1 MKRTLPTWTRLA
13 ITVLVPAWLLGAS
26 ATATAGQARGGS
38 HTSGGG
44 EGRHADGDRPQG
56 GDRAVPRDNGGADRS
71 GPSDRPARG
80 AGDQK
85 ADSAAV
91 PSHSRPRDGNTPVG
105 RAVPRSSLPAAR
117 GGDIIVVPRNYY
129 GGYYPWGFG
138 GLGLGTYYGSYY
150 DPWYGGYSGYPQYRY
165 SSGYEGALRLKVK
178 PRDASVSVDGYYV
191 GVVDD
196 FDGIFQRLHL
206 EEGPHRID
214 ISAAG
219 YEPLTVDVRIEP
231 DQTMTYHGEL
241 KRLP

>member
-1 MKRTLPTWTRLA
+1 M
-13 ITVLVPAWLLGAS
+13 
-26 ATATAGQARGGS
+26 
-38 HTSGGG
+38 
-44 EGRHADGDRPQG
+44 
-56 GDRAVPRDNGGADRS
+56 PRDNGGADRS

-85 ADSAAV
+85 ADSAA
-91 PSHSRPRDGNTPVG
+91 PSHGRPRDGNTTVG
-105 RAVPRSSLPAAR
+105 RAVPRSSAPAPR
-117 GGDIIVVPRNYY
+117 GGDIIIVPRDYY

-138 GLGLGTYYGSYY
+138 GLGLGTYYDSYY

-206 EEGPHRID
+206 EAGPHRID

-231 DQTMTYHGEL
+231 DRTMTYHGEL
-241 KRLP
+241 KKLP